1 MNIWTWIKYVCP
13 CRASAEEAIQKM
25 QGKIIGQQVVRTS
38 WGRNPAAK
46 QVIDLR
52 LQYRTNIYLI
62 Y

>member
-1 MNIWTWIKYVCP
+1 MFSLLCP

-46 QVIDLR
+46 QVFDLPIAVQNKYFPR
-52 LQYRTNIYLI
+52 FS
-62 Y
+62 